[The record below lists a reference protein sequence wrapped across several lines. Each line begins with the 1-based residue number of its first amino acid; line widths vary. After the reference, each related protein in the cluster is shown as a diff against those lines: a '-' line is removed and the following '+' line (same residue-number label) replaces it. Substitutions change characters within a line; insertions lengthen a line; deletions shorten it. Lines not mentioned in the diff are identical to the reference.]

1 MAKASTVQRSFSLG
15 ETREDFLERDDLD
28 LRRQSCRILKNAR
41 VLATEAVENR
51 PGTYFMV
58 EKADVRQKI
67 PFTPETGTSFG
78 ILIFDDK
85 IVIIDETGADVAD
98 FTSVP
103 WTDGNA
109 VWTAIFSRQI
119 IFGSEELYAL
129 EYDEG
134 TWTWGAVVFDGRP
147 GNEIA
152 QPYWSFN
159 PGTTITPSALTGSI
173 TVTASASVFVAAHVG
188 KRIRYLNKEIEIT
201 AFTSATEVDGDVI
214 RPLPPSLDLTMASVS
229 GFAIGEAVV
238 GSTSNWQGVIVGISG
253 SVLQCVT
260 TSNYSGPT
268 ASETISGPNAS
279 ATLSSKA
286 NASAPYGTTIWDEPL
301 ISEIHGYPQSGA
313 AVKGR
318 LVLCNFPKIPDLVA
332 IASTRAINDFDVGAN
347 DDDAIVRQV
356 GNDGQRFLH
365 AVPAVDLLLLSDRGL
380 YVVKTRDGEIL
391 TPSNFEAVRF
401 DERSANTVK
410 PALVDDAVVFVE
422 GSGATVSACVL
433 SGNVYLEW
441 SVLPLSR
448 LHSHLIKTPV
458 RLCGPALRSQITEK
472 YMFVVN
478 SDGTIAAMSWVSEF
492 GADTVGFI
500 PWETQGQFRD
510 VAPLFGGYWVTV
522 DRSSALGSTRY
533 IERFDYTAVMD
544 CVKTVD
550 PYADHLPGVLVG
562 KWSNDF
568 YAGQEVSAADGSLAD
583 IPSTGAEVQVG
594 LEFDTEVQ
602 PWPIE
607 MVESRR
613 VGMVRARLVR
623 VSASVQNT
631 VSFKCRR
638 NNTDALVQAYNV
650 GDDLSQPPSRKTA
663 VYRFIVFGNRD
674 HPEVTFVRD
683 EPGPFRLLSIGQ
695 EVSY

>member
-41 VLATEAVENR
+41 VLATEAIENR
-51 PGTYFMV
+51 PGTYFV
-58 EKADVRQKI
+58 TEQAAVRQVI
-67 PFTPETGTSFG
+67 PFSPEADASFA
-78 ILIFDDK
+78 IAIFDNAVRILDDDGSQ
-85 IVIIDETGADVAD
+85 VDV
-98 FTSVP
+98 FLTVP
-103 WTDGNA
+103 WTNGNEA
-109 VWTAIFSRQI
+109 WAAN
-119 IFGSEELYAL
+119 FGTVMVFGPGPFYAL
-129 EYDEG
+129 EYNNG
-134 TWTWGAVVFDGRP
+134 SWTWGALVFDSRP

-152 QPYWSFN
+152 QPYWAFN

-173 TVTASASVFVAAHVG
+173 TVTASANVFVAAHVG
-188 KRIRYLNKEIEIT
+188 KRIRYINKEIQIT
-201 AFTSATEVDGDVI
+201 AFTNATTVTGTVI
-214 RPLPPSLDLTMASVS
+214 RPLPPSFNLTMASVS

-238 GSTSNWQGVIVGISG
+238 GSQSNWQGVIVGIAG

-260 TSNYSGPT
+260 TSNYTGPT
-268 ASETISGPNAS
+268 ASEGISGPNAT
-279 ATLSSKA
+279 ATLSSVA
-286 NASAPYGTTIWDEPL
+286 AASSPYASNIWDEPL
-301 ISEIHGYPQSGA
+301 ISNIHGYPRSGA

-318 LVLCNFPKIPDLVA
+318 LALCNFPKIPDLVV
-332 IASTRAINDFDVGAN
+332 ISSTRALNDFDVGAN

-365 AVPAVDLLLLSDRGL
+365 AVPAIDLLLLSDRGC
-380 YVVKTRDGEIL
+380 YVVKTRDGELL

-422 GSGATVSACVL
+422 GSGATVSACIL

-441 SVLPLSR
+441 TVLPLSR

-458 RLCGPALRSQITEK
+458 RLCGPALRSEITEK

-478 SDGTIAAMSWVSEF
+478 SDGTVAAMSWVAEF
-492 GADTVGFI
+492 GTDSVGFI

-510 VAPLFGGYWVTV
+510 ISPVFGGYWATV
-522 DRSSALGSTRY
+522 DRSASSTTKRY
-533 IERFDYTAVMD
+533 LERFDYGAMMD
-544 CVKTVD
+544 CVKTTANYGSHLIGETVGAWSDDWYLGEYEVD
-550 PYADHLPGVLVG
+550 GSGNLPGVP
-562 KWSNDF
+562 S
-568 YAGQEVSAADGSLAD
+568 VSGTL
-583 IPSTGAEVQVG
+583 QVG

-607 MVESRR
+607 MVDAPRI
-613 VGMVRARLVR
+613 GMVRARLVR

-650 GDDLSQPPSRKTA
+650 GDDLSEPPSRKTG

-674 HPEVTFVRD
+674 HPEVTIVRD
-683 EPGPFRLLSIGQ
+683 EPGPFRLLSLGQ